1 MITKREIH
9 LQTGKDGSMSGKFVY
24 KMGLSDC
31 KRKKGGRKGTNYG
44 TSLYFLFEAY
54 RKIKNIGSY
63 DDELCIIT

>member
-1 MITKREIH
+1 
-9 LQTGKDGSMSGKFVY
+9 
-24 KMGLSDC
+24 MGLSDC